1 MRHVIDIAQKGIALG
16 LLFVLTLNMGRIS
29 TDIMRQAE
37 YTKEIL
43 RDLDRLAD
51 NGVNVVDVRRYDE

>member
-1 MRHVIDIAQKGIALG
+1 LRHVIDIAQKGIALG